1 MSQASQASQA
11 VPASQAVQATAT
23 VDGRRPATYRAVFAV
38 AEYRAMFTAGLASQ
52 LGDQAAAVAL
62 AVLLYQRTGSPLVA
76 ALGYATAYLPWTIG
90 GLVLAPLADRIAPRT
105 LLVGCDLARA
115 VLIGLA
121 AIPGLPLP
129 LVGAFVLVAAFFS
142 PPFEAGHAAL
152 LPRVL
157 DADRYPVGLSIGN
170 AVHQSTQLTG
180 FLAGGAL
187 VVLISADGALA
198 LDAASF
204 VLSGL
209 LLRRGLVA
217 RPAAVTLDAAADAAA
232 NDAADGDA
240 AGGDAAG
247 GGSAGGGS
255 AVPALGP
262 LRRMLAETSEGLRVV
277 GADRRRYG
285 PLLLGAAGAA
295 YVIVPE
301 AVAPA
306 YAHLLGLGAGAVGAV
321 MASAAGGT
329 VLGNLLLGRFATTDR
344 RRALMWPMAFAG
356 TLPLFAVLSHPGLAA
371 SLVLFALAGAA
382 GAFQVAANTAFVDA
396 VPVAVRGRA
405 FGVAMTGMYGAQALA
420 IVAAGAAASA
430 FNARTVVVGAAV
442 LGALAL
448 IALRGTALRSDAP
461 VDRSVVTGRAE
472 AVC

>member
-1 MSQASQASQA
+1 MTTLQPRHFQ
-11 VPASQAVQATAT
+11 PERTEMT
-23 VDGRRPATYRAVFAV
+23 MGHPTTYREVFAV
-38 AEYRAMFTAGLASQ
+38 AEYRTMFTAGLGSQ

-90 GLVLAPLADRIAPRT
+90 GMVLSPLADRIAPRT

-121 AIPGLPLP
+121 AIPGMPLP

-142 PPFEAGHAAL
+142 PPFEAAHASL

-157 DADRYPVGLSIGN
+157 GADRYPVGLSIGN

-180 FLAGGAL
+180 FLVGGAL
-187 VVLISADGALA
+187 VALISADGALA
-198 LDAASF
+198 LNAVSF
-204 VLSGL
+204 ALSGL
-209 LLRRGLVA
+209 LLRRGLVV
-217 RPAAVTLDAAADAAA
+217 RPAAITLDDAAAITLDDAAA
-232 NDAADGDA
+232 GAAAD
-240 AGGDAAG
+240 
-247 GGSAGGGS
+247 
-255 AVPALGP
+255 VPARGL
-262 LRRMLAETSEGLRVV
+262 LSRMLAETTQGLRVV
-277 GADRRRYG
+277 AADRRRYG

-295 YVIVPE
+295 YLIVPE
-301 AVAPA
+301 AIAPA
-306 YAHLLGLGAGAVGAV
+306 YAHMLGLGAPAVGAV
-321 MASAAGGT
+321 MASTAAGT
-329 VLGNLLLGRFATTDR
+329 VLGNLLLGRLATTVR
-344 RRALMWPMAFAG
+344 RRDLMWPMAFAG
-356 TLPLFAVLSHPGLAA
+356 TLPLFAVLSRPGLAV
-371 SLVLFALAGAA
+371 SLVLFGLAGAA

-430 FNARTVVVGAAV
+430 FNASTVVVGAAV

-448 IALRGTALRSDAP
+448 IVLRGTALRSDAP
-461 VDRSVVTGRAE
+461 VDLAVVTGRAE